1 MGGKNTQQ
9 APAWN
14 MWLKWQQW
22 DGCFRSR
29 QSVTPI
35 STLKMVYSRRRSVT
49 GLSVSGTWVEKIKLI
64 VVGFLRIN
72 KASKRKKRN
81 IKIQYSYLAH
91 GSSQQHPTCSFMPAC
106 LRCRTLVDTKV
117 LLYVLCCS
125 VQGRLKAVLLCLRY
139 VDSTAFGAWFVL
151 LGVQNKKSRFKK
163 KSFVVCAPWRP
174 YC

>member
-1 MGGKNTQQ
+1 
-9 APAWN
+9 
-14 MWLKWQQW
+14 MWLKWQRR

-91 GSSQQHPTCSFMPAC
+91 GSSQQHLTCSFMPAC
-106 LRCRTLVDTKV
+106 LRCRTVVDAKV
-117 LLYVLCCS
+117 LLTVCTFLLCEGPPIEGCS
-125 VQGRLKAVLLCLRY
+125 AVLAARIYYGFWSL
-139 VDSTAFGAWFVL
+139 
-151 LGVQNKKSRFKK
+151 
-163 KSFVVCAPWRP
+163 VCAFLVFRRRKAG
-174 YC
+174 